1 MRLECPTIGR
11 PRCMAAIRDTR
22 HGETVA
28 TILDK
33 IVAVK
38 RREIDAAK
46 QRRPA
51 RELQAAVA
59 DAPPVRP
66 FELALAGTGPI
77 RLIAEIKRASPSK
90 GVIRADFHPLEIA
103 QIYQRHGA
111 SCLSVLTDR
120 AFFQGGLGILQSVR
134 QECSLP
140 VLRKDFILDAYQVL
154 EARMAGADAVLLIAE
169 CLEQDQLQA
178 LHVAICELGM
188 AALVELYE
196 PQNLDR
202 VLDIGATLIGIN
214 NRDLRTFVTDLEHTV
229 RLRQQIPNDR
239 IVVGESGIRRREDVL
254 RLQQAGVQAMLVGER
269 LMADEDIGRAVTTL
283 LGTGEP

>member
-111 SCLSVLTDR
+111 IVPERADRSRIFSGRPGNPAERSSGMFPSGASQGLHARCLPGSR
-120 AFFQGGLGILQSVR
+120 SA
-134 QECSLP
+134 
-140 VLRKDFILDAYQVL
+140 
-154 EARMAGADAVLLIAE
+154 MAGADAVLLIAE
-169 CLEQDQLQA
+169 CLERRP
-178 LHVAICELGM
+178 VAGST
-188 AALVELYE
+188 
-196 PQNLDR
+196 R
-202 VLDIGATLIGIN
+202 
-214 NRDLRTFVTDLEHTV
+214 RDLRTRH
-229 RLRQQIPNDR
+229 
-239 IVVGESGIRRREDVL
+239 
-254 RLQQAGVQAMLVGER
+254 
-269 LMADEDIGRAVTTL
+269 GRPGRTL
-283 LGTGEP
+283 